1 MRIKAATAL
10 AMCFIMGAALAACGS
25 DDGGSGD
32 ATKAADETTAAAE
45 ETGGETGGDVTVCMA
60 SFTLGGPYFVGM
72 ENTVVKDGEAAGA
85 TVITSNADGDAAKL
99 QSDIE
104 NCVAQQVDGIV
115 ISGGPLND
123 FPEGLNAAEDAG
135 IPVVL
140 VDRLFS
146 SPNFTSWV
154 GPDNEQ
160 LGKQDG
166 EYLAA
171 ALEGGRVIIIKG
183 GEADN
188 TIGIARSKG
197 VQDALEA
204 AGKFEVTVA
213 PDFGGWS
220 TDGGQTAMENMLA
233 QYPDISAV
241 FCENDAMCLGAQS
254 AVADAGR
261 TDKIII
267 AGVDGQNEAV
277 QEILA
282 GSNYKITGYNDATII
297 GALGIKTL
305 LAAINGDTVEKEQK
319 IDSPA
324 ITIDNAEQYKNA
336 GIYE

>member
-1 MRIKAATAL
+1 MRIKPIIGIAL
-10 AMCFIMGAALAACGS
+10 CGALGVSLAACG
-25 DDGGSGD
+25 DDSPGGDQAS
-32 ATKAADETTAAAE
+32 
-45 ETGGETGGDVTVCMA
+45 GDVTVCMA

-85 TVITSNADGDAAKL
+85 EVITSNADGDAAKL
-99 QSDIE
+99 QSDVE
-104 NCVAQQVDGIV
+104 NCVAQKVDGII

-123 FPEGLNAAEDAG
+123 FPEGLQAAEDAD

-146 SPNFTSWV
+146 SENFTSWV

-166 EYLAA
+166 EYLVSN
-171 ALEGGRVIIIKG
+171 LPDGGRVIVIKG
-183 GEADN
+183 GAADN
-188 TIGIARSKG
+188 TIGIARTKG
-197 VQDALEA
+197 VTDALEA
-204 AGKFEVTVA
+204 AGKFDVTVA
-213 PDFGGWS
+213 PDFGNWS
-220 TDGGQTAMENMLA
+220 TDGGQTAMENMLS
-233 QYPDISAV
+233 QYDDIVAV
-241 FCENDAMCLGAQS
+241 FCENDAMCLGAQT
-254 AVADAGR
+254 AAADAGR
-261 TDKIII
+261 SDQLII

-277 QEILA
+277 QEIL
-282 GSNYKITGYNDATII
+282 GDTNYKITGYNDATVI

-305 LAAINGDTVEKEQK
+305 LSVIDGDSVEKLQK

>member
-1 MRIKAATAL
+1 MRIKAAMAL
-10 AMCFIMGAALAACGS
+10 ATCFIMGAALGACSGS
-25 DDGGSGD
+25 DDNAGSDGGAGASGG
-32 ATKAADETTAAAE
+32 AK
-45 ETGGETGGDVTVCMA
+45 DVTVCMA

-85 TVITSNADGDAAKL
+85 KVITSNADGDAAKL

-104 NCVAQQVDGIV
+104 NCVAQKVDGIV

-123 FPEGLNAAEDAG
+123 FPEGLNAAEDAS

-146 SPNFTSWV
+146 SSNYTSWV

-171 ALEGGRVIIIKG
+171 NLDGGRVIIIKG

-204 AGKFEVTVA
+204 AGKFDVTVA
-213 PDFGGWS
+213 PDFGGWA

-233 QYPDISAV
+233 QYNDISAV

-277 QEILA
+277 HEILA
-282 GSNYKITGYNDATII
+282 DSNYKITGYNDATII

-305 LAAINGDTVEKEQK
+305 LAAINGETVQKEQK

-324 ITIDNAEQYKNA
+324 ITIDTAEQYKTA

>member
-1 MRIKAATAL
+1 MRTKSIWAA
-10 AMCFIMGAALAACGS
+10 MACVAVGLTLSACSGGKSS
-25 DDGGSGD
+25 DD
-32 ATKAADETTAAAE
+32 A
-45 ETGGETGGDVTVCMA
+45 TVCMA

-72 ENTVVKDGEAAGA
+72 ENAVVKDGEAAGA
-85 TVITSNADGDAAKL
+85 KVVTSNADGDAAKL

-104 NCVAQQVDGIV
+104 NCVAQKVDGII

-123 FPEGLNAAEDAG
+123 FPEGLNAAEAKK

-146 SPNFTSWV
+146 SENFTSWI

-160 LGKQDG
+160 LGKNDG
-166 EYLAA
+166 DYLVN
-171 ALEGGRVIIIKG
+171 ALPDGGRVIVIKG

-188 TIGIARSKG
+188 TIGIARTTG
-197 VQDALEA
+197 VTTALEA
-204 AGKFEVTVA
+204 AGKFEITVA

-220 TDGGQTAMENMLA
+220 PDGGQAAMENMLA
-233 QYPDISAV
+233 QYQDIVAV
-241 FCENDAMCLGAQS
+241 FCENDAMCLGAQQ
-254 AVADAGR
+254 ATADAGR
-261 TDKIII
+261 SEEMIF

-282 GSNYKITGYNDATII
+282 GTNYKITGYNDATVI

-305 LAAINGDTVEKEQK
+305 LKVIDGGTVDQLQK

-324 ITIDNAEQYKNA
+324 ITIDNAEEYKDA